1 MLLHSFKAGSIAKNL
16 NLGLLE
22 LIENHLINYL
32 WPIFAELQQAQ
43 IKKFGHETNFK

>member
-1 MLLHSFKAGSIAKNL
+1 MTKIFD
-16 NLGLLE
+16 LGL

-43 IKKFGHETNFK
+43 IENFGHETNFRWML